1 MDDTKDVQLLAF
13 VLVDTLDLNIEKRR
27 RVDLDAIVLHDV
39 LRESHLVGVLD
50 VPELLT
56 ELLVVNKRLKLV
68 QQGKEIKPWTYK
80 ILQLH
85 ELQGMKYCNHMDSKH
100 M

>member
-68 QQGKEIKPWTYK
+68 QQGKV
-80 ILQLH
+80 LQEFVTAQL
-85 ELQGMKYCNHMDSKH
+85 GCNKS
-100 M
+100 